1 MARLESEF
9 VDVLV
14 YGRPIRTIAVVHGGI
29 RPVVNPSGYA
39 VLEPT
44 ADAMTYSSKCN
55 ADRLKY
61 GRVVYS
67 A

>member
-1 MARLESEF
+1 MPKLKDEF
-9 VDVLV
+9 VDILMNCQ
-14 YGRPIRTIAVVHGGI
+14 PIRTKTVTHGGI

-55 ADRLKY
+55 ADRLRY
-61 GRVVYS
+61 RRVVYS

>member
-1 MARLESEF
+1 MPWLKDEF

-14 YGRPIRTIAVVHGGI
+14 HGQPIRTIAVAHGGI
-29 RPVVNPSGYA
+29 RPVVNSSGYA

-55 ADRLKY
+55 ADRLRY